1 MNNPLNNVTTLNR
14 KLAHKFYIF
23 SIGFYA
29 AIAGLFGSLYLL
41 HSVCGLPEFAAVFIG
56 YFIIVLARTFYDQL
70 ILYELK
76 STQLNLKNNLI
87 FTSAS
92 ACVFVIL
99 YHFLRAPLGEWAAPV
114 TLIIAMKVMAEIK
127 KIIWASTSTATS
139 KVLTLYT
146 QKFQRY
152 MQSLYG
158 LFLII
163 ALVTYKLTTLYGM
176 KSFYFAFAASIFLGL
191 LFEQIFCYITIYNIK
206 LTAKVVLKLIALALL
221 FAVLCSGLVFIL
233 MQIMGMS
240 GKTATIIGIITL
252 KLIQPLVSYHTVE

>member
-1 MNNPLNNVTTLNR
+1 MNSTLNNISTLNR
-14 KLAHKFYIF
+14 KIAHKFYLF
-23 SIGFYA
+23 SIGFYV
-29 AIAGLFGSLYLL
+29 AIAGFFGSMYLL
-41 HSVCGLPEFAAVFIG
+41 KELPQLLAVFIG

-70 ILYELK
+70 ILYEVK
-76 STQLNLKNNLI
+76 STQLSLKNNAV
-87 FTSAS
+87 FSAAS

-99 YHFLRAPLGEWAAPV
+99 YHFLKAPLGNWVTPV
-114 TLIIAMKVMAEIK
+114 TIIIAMKVMAEIK
-127 KIIWASTSTATS
+127 KIIWPNRSTTTS
-139 KVLTLYT
+139 EVLTLYT

-158 LFLII
+158 LLLII
-163 ALVTYKLTTLYGM
+163 ALFTSQLTTLYGM

-206 LTAKVVLKLIALALL
+206 LTTKGVLKLIALALL
-221 FAVLCSGLVFIL
+221 FAILCSGLVFIL

-252 KLIQPLVSYHTVE
+252 KLIQPLVSYGTGE